1 MRSPFVS
8 SFCLTRPAKVGDRWQ
23 LSRFRARTP
32 PPLQRCRLF
41 LIIDESMQWGCDMQM
56 SHGDVTPRGQSITT
70 ITIQSNFQCQSSFAS
85 NSANWMWN
93 DGRGRG
99 NGEGVYANE
108 LSWRHAALPRPV
120 RLDGAADSVTFKPFI
135 NELLRSD
142 WPLITKPMSSWMKLN
157 VGTDRYGYGSC
168 QRNARRS
175 RKLPRIPYKC
185 QRIPK
190 RPSKI
195 PKNPEESCE
204 NPKKTTKNP

>member
-1 MRSPFVS
+1 
-8 SFCLTRPAKVGDRWQ
+8 
-23 LSRFRARTP
+23 
-32 PPLQRCRLF
+32 
-41 LIIDESMQWGCDMQM
+41 
-56 SHGDVTPRGQSITT
+56 
-70 ITIQSNFQCQSSFAS
+70 
-85 NSANWMWN
+85 MWN

-120 RLDGAADSVTFKPFI
+120 RLDGAADSVTFEPFI
-135 NELLRSD
+135 NELLQSD

-157 VGTDRYGYGSC
+157 VGTDRYGCGSC

-195 PKNPEESCE
+195 PKNHEESCE
-204 NPKKTTKNP
+204 NPKKLRKIPKNPTKIPKTPKGSQGILWESQETQTPLKIP